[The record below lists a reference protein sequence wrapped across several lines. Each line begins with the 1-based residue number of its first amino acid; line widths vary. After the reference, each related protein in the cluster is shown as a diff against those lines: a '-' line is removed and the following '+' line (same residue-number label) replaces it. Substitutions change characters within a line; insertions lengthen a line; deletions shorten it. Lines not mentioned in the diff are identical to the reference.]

1 MYIIR
6 VHLKGCDIR
15 MVNMESFFR
24 ANICYLR
31 RRDGLSQKEMAQI
44 LGISIGTY
52 RKIEQNEP
60 SVRLYDKMIVRVARH
75 FHYTADELVLLDL
88 EITDSG

>member
-1 MYIIR
+1 
-6 VHLKGCDIR
+6 
-15 MVNMESFFR
+15 MESFFR

-44 LGISIGTY
+44 LGISVGTY

-60 SVRLYDKMIVRVARH
+60 SVRLYDKMILRMARH